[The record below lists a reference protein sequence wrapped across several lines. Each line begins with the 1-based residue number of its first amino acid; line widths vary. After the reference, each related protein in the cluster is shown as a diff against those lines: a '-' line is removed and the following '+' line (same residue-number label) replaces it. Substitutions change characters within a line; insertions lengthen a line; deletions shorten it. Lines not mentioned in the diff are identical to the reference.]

1 MAGEERRSE
10 KWKKLKLARFGF
22 SSLRQVP
29 TGCWSEIAADTPRV
43 ACRSSWSSTLLL
55 AEIKRL
61 QTSSYGHRRHRH
73 CRTRHPTISRQA
85 LSLAPNDK
93 RHKNAT
99 DDFNEKF
106 RERWVACEV
115 RTSFFLSVAIIS
127 CWRIDFYSTTAP
139 QKKKSKKKYL
149 CDFVT
154 ADSVCAVT
162 TSCWHSL
169 ISP

>member
-1 MAGEERRSE
+1 MKSERN
-10 KWKKLKLARFGF
+10 LNLLALVFHLYDKF
-22 SSLRQVP
+22 P
-29 TGCWSEIAADTPRV
+29 TGCWSEIAVDTPRV

-139 QKKKSKKKYL
+139 QKKSKKKYL

-154 ADSVCAVT
+154 ADSVVQWRRAAGT
-162 TSCWHSL
+162 R
-169 ISP
+169 